1 MIADAAF
8 VSPSYVAACVAV
20 PLVWGAAVHW
30 LFAAWHAR
38 QEARHPLPQPETMLE
53 AEAEEPNVP

>member
-1 MIADAAF
+1 M
-8 VSPSYVAACVAV
+8 PSLQQVGYVAACVVV
-20 PLVWGAAVHW
+20 PMAWGAVVHW

-38 QEARHPLPQPETMLE
+38 RAARHPLPPPETVLE